1 MPTARAKCYDRIP
14 AMTSFDGERALDNP
28 IWSCLTTRHAHIA
41 SGGALARRYPAS
53 ISPIGA
59 LAASGPEHVAALE
72 SVVEAGDDFA
82 VFAPSVP
89 ALSANW
95 ERLFESRLLQMIRTD
110 QSPLAEGDVQVSRL
124 AAADVPD
131 MLALVELAKPG
142 PFRMRTI
149 ELGTYIGIR
158 DGARLIA
165 MAGER
170 LWVGD
175 FREVSAICT
184 HPDAQGRGYA
194 RALTARVVNRMLRAG
209 ETPILHV
216 EWSNTRAIEMY
227 RALGF
232 VVRAEFALLHAKR
245 IG

>member
-1 MPTARAKCYDRIP
+1 MA
-14 AMTSFDGERALDNP
+14 SFDGERALDNP
-28 IWSCLTTRHAHIA
+28 IWSCLTTRHAHVA

-59 LAASGPEHVAALE
+59 LAGNGREHVAALE
-72 SVVEAGDDFA
+72 SVVEPGDDFA

-89 ALSANW
+89 ALPANW
-95 ERLFESRLLQMIRTD
+95 ETLFESRLLQMIRTD
-110 QSPLAEGDVQVSRL
+110 GSLLPEGDVEVARL
-124 AAADVPD
+124 GAADVPD

-142 PFRMRTI
+142 PFRPRTI
-149 ELGTYIGIR
+149 DLGTFIGIR
-158 DGARLIA
+158 DGGRLIA

-170 LWVGD
+170 MWIGD

-184 HPDAQGRGYA
+184 HPGAQGRGYA

-209 ETPILHV
+209 ETPMLHV
-216 EWSNTRAIEMY
+216 EWTNTRAIDMY

-232 VVRAEFALLHAKR
+232 AVRAEFALLHAKR

>member
-1 MPTARAKCYDRIP
+1 
-14 AMTSFDGERALDNP
+14 MTSFDGERALDNP

-59 LAASGPEHVAALE
+59 LADNGPEHVAALE

-89 ALSANW
+89 ALPANW
-95 ERLFESRLLQMIRTD
+95 ETLFESRLLQMIRSD
-110 QSPLAEGDVQVSRL
+110 RSPLPEGDVEVSSL
-124 AAADVPD
+124 GAADVPD

-142 PFRMRTI
+142 PFRTRTV
-149 ELGTYIGIR
+149 ELGTYVGIR
-158 DGARLIA
+158 DGGRLIA

-170 LWVGD
+170 LWLGN
-175 FREVSAICT
+175 FHEVSAICT
-184 HPDAQGRGYA
+184 HPNRQGRGYA
-194 RALTARVVNRMLRAG
+194 RALTGRVVNRMLRAD
-209 ETPILHV
+209 ETPMLHV
-216 EWSNTRAIEMY
+216 EWTNTRAIDMY

-232 VVRAEFALLHAKR
+232 AVRSEFALLHAKR

>member
-1 MPTARAKCYDRIP
+1 
-14 AMTSFDGERALDNP
+14 MTSFDGERALDNP

-59 LAASGPEHVAALE
+59 LADNGPEHVAALE

-89 ALSANW
+89 ALPANW
-95 ERLFESRLLQMIRTD
+95 ETLFESRLLQMIRSD
-110 QSPLAEGDVQVSRL
+110 RSPLPEGDVEVSSL
-124 AAADVPD
+124 GAADVPD

-142 PFRMRTI
+142 PFRARTV
-149 ELGTYIGIR
+149 ELGTYVGIR
-158 DGARLIA
+158 DGGRLIA

-170 LWVGD
+170 LWLGN
-175 FREVSAICT
+175 FHEVSAICT
-184 HPDAQGRGYA
+184 HPNRQGRGYA
-194 RALTARVVNRMLRAG
+194 RALTGRVVNRMLRAD
-209 ETPILHV
+209 ETPMLHV
-216 EWSNTRAIEMY
+216 EWTNTRAIDMY

-232 VVRAEFALLHAKR
+232 AVRSEFALLHAKR

>member
-1 MPTARAKCYDRIP
+1 MA
-14 AMTSFDGERALDNP
+14 SFDGERALDNP

-59 LAASGPEHVAALE
+59 LAGGGREHVAALE
-72 SVVEAGDDFA
+72 SVVEPGDDFA

-89 ALSANW
+89 ALPANW
-95 ERLFESRLLQMIRTD
+95 ERLFESRLLQMIRSD
-110 QSPLAEGDVQVSRL
+110 RSLLPEGDIEVSRL
-124 AAADVPD
+124 GAADVPE
-131 MLALVELAKPG
+131 MLTLVELAKPG
-142 PFRMRTI
+142 PFRTRTI
-149 ELGTYIGIR
+149 ELGTYVGIR
-158 DGARLIA
+158 EGGRLIA

-175 FREVSAICT
+175 FHEVSAICT

-209 ETPILHV
+209 ETPMLHV
-216 EWSNTRAIEMY
+216 EWTNTRAIEMY

-232 VVRAEFALLHAKR
+232 TVRCELALLHAKR

>member
-1 MPTARAKCYDRIP
+1 VRRSPGARQHRRESAIEP
-14 AMTSFDGERALDNP
+14 LDNP
-28 IWSCLTTRHAHIA
+28 IWSCLTSRHAHFA

-59 LAASGPEHVAALE
+59 LAGNGPEHVAALE
-72 SVVEAGDDFA
+72 SVVDAGDDFA

-89 ALSANW
+89 ALPANW
-95 ERLFESRLLQMIRTD
+95 ETLFASRLLQMIRTD
-110 QSPLAEGDVQVSRL
+110 RSPLPEGDAEVSAL
-124 AAADVPD
+124 GAADVPEI
-131 MLALVELAKPG
+131 LALVELAKPG

-149 ELGTYIGIR
+149 ELGGYIGIR
-158 DGARLIA
+158 DGGRLIA

-170 LWVGD
+170 LWIGD
-175 FREVSAICT
+175 FHEVSAVCT

-194 RALTARVVNRMLRAG
+194 RALTGRVVNRMLSRG

-216 EWSNTRAIEMY
+216 EWTNTRAIDMY
-227 RALGF
+227 CALGF
-232 VVRAEFALLHAKR
+232 AVRCELALLHAKR